1 MPAKGSRASKRG
13 RQNDP
18 EPSRKVKRKVRHV
31 SGGRGKGSKL
41 LDIPL
46 PVKTQKAPRK
56 VKRSY
61 GEAVIDDGKRMK
73 LAPAPLSNA
82 NLYDAMRMMDRIF
95 PNVSQA
101 INSGDKEEVIKTI
114 TTAKGRVGGIEWEE
128 VGALFAATAGVMSR
142 INQSTHN
149 NEEIRKVCRN
159 AAKSMYDY
167 KEGKNRSFDEVF
179 GHFNALAELLKN
191 KNVVL
196 STMQQ
201 SEMESAVSAVN
212 RDTAEQVLNER
223 RANEERLALEE
234 EIKMNKAQAEKAR
247 EDAEASL
254 KIFKEQEMIK
264 KLPETVEN
272 VEQQRKRAREAEV
285 RQELASREYQE
296 SKAKS
301 EMHTRMATINEV
313 VKRKLEKDISDGSFG
328 ANKRAVTE
336 TALEAVGEIFRRSQE
351 SAEGSNKKV
360 TSELA
365 EVINQIPSFLEAGEE
380 DIKAEAQAQG
390 SVEDYLAQTAALES
404 QIVSGEQEM
413 VSISDRMEDLQEEA
427 AAYDKLAHDMVQKR
441 IDGNASASG
450 AMYRAKAK
458 ECRSAK
464 DAAKKILDEKRKAI
478 EHNKAEVAAR
488 KEKVNSFHHKRELL
502 EKLKSEYP
510 LITDLNKQSKDVFD
524 QENQSNLVQVETVA
538 FGLRENKDINY
549 VGNSIIENKPIIV
562 EEDKEVV
569 EGNLIPIIDKQANEI
584 IKKEQKIQE
593 DFDVKMED
601 AERRVDSE
609 QTKTWVEDD
618 RIYRLTRTKI
628 ISRDEAIRRQE
639 AAIKWRNEQMA
650 KLNNEKYLASLKSGA
665 LLAPTA
671 FNFSNSDQLARVIGS
686 SAQTPVAVPA
696 SNPSDLKSF
705 SSVNASM
712 ISAINANGGDFGKL
726 NVKGASSK
734 KETHRNELKGG
745 FLVGGRPDPLI
756 DLQFWKNLYNKRK

>member
-1 MPAKGSRASKRG
+1 MPAKGATASKRR

-18 EPSRKVKRKVRHV
+18 EPTRKVKRKIRHV
-31 SGGRGKGSKL
+31 NGGRGKSLKL
-41 LDIPL
+41 LNIAL
-46 PVKTQKAPRK
+46 PTKTKKTSRKA
-56 VKRSY
+56 KRSY
-61 GEAVIDDGKRMK
+61 GEATFDTGKRIK
-73 LAPAPLSNA
+73 LAPAPLSNT
-82 NLYDAMRMMDRIF
+82 NLYDAMKMMDRIF

-101 INSGDKEEVIKTI
+101 INSGNKEEVIKTI
-114 TTAKGRVGGIEWEE
+114 TTTQGRIGGIEWEE

-149 NEEIRKVCRN
+149 NEEIGKVCRN
-159 AAKSMYDY
+159 ATKAMYDY
-167 KEGKNRSFDEVF
+167 REGRKRTLDEIF

-191 KNVVL
+191 KNIVL
-196 STMQQ
+196 GTMQR

-212 RDTAEQVLNER
+212 RDTAEQLLNER
-223 RANEERLALEE
+223 KANEERLALEE

-254 KIFKEQEMIK
+254 KVFKEQEMIK

-301 EMHTRMATINEV
+301 EMHTRMATINEA

-336 TALEAVGEIFRRSQE
+336 TALEAVGEIFRKSQE
-351 SAEGSNKKV
+351 SAENSNKKV
-360 TSELA
+360 TSELT

-380 DIKAEAQAQG
+380 EIKAEAQAQG
-390 SVEDYLAQTAALES
+390 AVEDYLAQTSALES
-404 QIVSGEQEM
+404 QIVSGEQEL

-441 IDGNASASG
+441 IDGNADASG

-510 LITDLNKQSKDVFD
+510 LITDLNKQSKDGFD

-549 VGNSIIENKPIIV
+549 IGNAIIENKPVIV
-562 EEDKEVV
+562 EEDKTVA

-584 IKKEQKIQE
+584 IKKEQQIQE

-601 AERRVDSE
+601 AERRIESKEV
-609 QTKTWVEDD
+609 KTLVEGNET
-618 RIYRLTRTKI
+618 YRLTKFRV

-639 AAIKWRNEQMA
+639 AAIKWRNEQLA
-650 KLNNEKYLASLKSGA
+650 KLDNEKYVASLKSGA
-665 LLAPTA
+665 LLTPTA

-696 SNPSDLKSF
+696 ANPSDLKSF

-712 ISAINANGGDFGKL
+712 VSAINANGGDFGKL

-734 KETHRNELKGG
+734 RETHRNELKGG

-756 DLQFWKNLYNKRK
+756 DIQFWKNLYNKRK